1 MPIENGSHDLYDEQ
15 GRSKIIPLP
24 IETSYA
30 LTAIRPLWKGTL
42 DDLTLIDNPLQ
53 KRLTTSEEFKILDK
67 YIRLDWG
74 ENSTPI
80 YIVDN
85 HQNALY
91 CWFEALYEEKIEQGA
106 DLIHYD
112 DHSDAS
118 TASPRAP
125 IISPDAMKTGNWELD
140 DVVELV
146 KKLACWG
153 FIEPAIRSGLV
164 GNFTYITPRSESY
177 SYFYPKTDDSAAMDE
192 RSITNYIQ
200 SPSLVEQRRKIV
212 DIDLDFFAS
221 KILNQEVQ
229 ELAVEMMRRDIDT
242 AGVVTF
248 ATSPG
253 FIAQDRAIDL
263 IRTLLHKDI

>member
-1 MPIENGSHDLYDEQ
+1 MPMENGPHDLYDEQ
-15 GRSKIIPLP
+15 GRSKIIPFP

-30 LTAIRPLWKGTL
+30 LTTIRPLWKGTL
-42 DDLTLIDNPLQ
+42 NDLTLIENPLQ
-53 KRLTTSEEFKILDK
+53 KRLATSEKFKILDK

-106 DLIHYD
+106 ELIHYD
-112 DHSDAS
+112 YHSDAS

-125 IISPDAMKTGNWELD
+125 IISADAMKTGSWKLD
-140 DVVELV
+140 DVLEMV
-146 KKLACWG
+146 KKIGCWG
-153 FIEPAIRSGLV
+153 FIEPAMRSGLV
-164 GNFTYITPRSESY
+164 GNFTYVTPRIGSY
-177 SYFYPKTDDSAAMDE
+177 SYFYPKTDDSAARHEM
-192 RSITNYIQ
+192 SITDYIQ
-200 SPSLVEQRRKIV
+200 NPSHVGQRRKIV
-212 DIDLDFFAS
+212 DIDLDFFAY
-221 KILNQEVQ
+221 KRLDQEVQ
-229 ELAVEMMRRDIDT
+229 ELEIKMMRRDINT

-263 IRTLLHKDI
+263 VRTILHKGI